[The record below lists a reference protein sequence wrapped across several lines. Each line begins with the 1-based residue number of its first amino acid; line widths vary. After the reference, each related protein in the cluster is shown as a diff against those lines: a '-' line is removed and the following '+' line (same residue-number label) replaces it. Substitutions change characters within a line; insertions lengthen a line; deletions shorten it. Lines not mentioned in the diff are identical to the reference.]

1 MKLLV
6 FGLSVSSAWGNPHAT
21 LWRGL
26 IQALA
31 SQGHSVTFYERDMPM
46 RAVHRDLSAL
56 PNAELVLYSDF
67 SDVRKSA
74 AAALQ
79 RADVGLVTSDCPDA
93 LSATVLLL
101 EAAVPVRA
109 FYGLDTPATLQ
120 RVARGE
126 SLAYIGPRGLRD
138 FDIVLSD
145 AGGRAHG
152 ELHRLLGA
160 RRVATFYGGVDT
172 HMYSPAA
179 PQPIYNADLS
189 YLGAHTADPQSE
201 LEQLFLAPARARPDL
216 TFAVGGAHYLADF
229 AWAANVKYLWQV
241 PLHERS
247 SFFCSARLNLALS
260 RAPATALG
268 YCPSPALFAAAASGA
283 AIITDAAPGIQDFY
297 EPDDEIIVARDTE
310 DVLAALSRGERELN
324 GMRRRALERT
334 LAEHA
339 LPLRARQLVDLLSEA
354 RASHREFERE
364 ALETTREV

>member
-31 SQGHSVTFYERDMPM
+31 SQGHSVSFYERDMPM
-46 RAVHRDLSAL
+46 RAAHRDLSAL
-56 PNAELVLYSDF
+56 PHGELVLYSDF
-67 SDVRKSA
+67 ADVRKRA

-79 RADVGLVTSDCPDA
+79 QSDVGIVTAHCPDA
-93 LSATVLLL
+93 LAATALLL

-109 FYGLDTPATLQ
+109 FYALDTPLTLQ
-120 RVARGE
+120 RIARGE
-126 SLAYIGPRGLRD
+126 SVAYIGPRGLRD

-145 AGGRAHG
+145 AGGRALD

-160 RRVATFYGGVDT
+160 RRVATFYGGVDAHT
-172 HMYSPAA
+172 FSPAA
-179 PQPIYNADLS
+179 PQAIYHADLS

-201 LEQLFLAPARARPDL
+201 LEQLFLGPARARPDL

-241 PLHERS
+241 PVHERS
-247 SFFCSARLNLALS
+247 AFFCSARLNLTLS
-260 RAPATALG
+260 RAPAAAMG
-268 YCPSPALFAAAASGA
+268 YCPSPSLFEAAASGA
-283 AIITDAAPGIQDFY
+283 TVITDAATGIQDFY
-297 EPDDEIIVARDTE
+297 EPDDEILVARDTE
-310 DVLAALSRGERELN
+310 DVLAALSLGERELN
-324 GMRRRALERT
+324 GIRRRALQRT
-334 LAEHA
+334 LAEHTVE
-339 LPLRARQLVDLLSEA
+339 LRARRLVDLLSDA
-354 RASHREFERE
+354 RASDREFERE